1 MTTKIHGTFE
11 FGAAGDT
18 MGGLFVYKVVC
29 GAALVS
35 NAAGTGTGDLFLNA
49 IGNQPVIWSVM
60 TATGFSIW
68 TEHAISAAQ
77 DTAATA
83 VADVTSVTDTTAAW
97 QLA

>member
-1 MTTKIHGTFE
+1 MTTKVNGTFE
-11 FGAAGDT
+11 FAASGDT

-29 GAALVS
+29 GAALVT

-49 IGNQPVIWSVM
+49 IGVQPVVWSVM

-77 DTAATA
+77 ETAGEA
-83 VADVTSVTDTTAAW
+83 VADVTSITDTTAAW